1 MPFLLLAH
9 PAFASVDG
17 AEAHGDSTSMVLT
30 LILMIAI
37 AYLLAHL
44 ILERIQ
50 QRFLVVTG
58 LEYVLLG
65 AVLGPTVFPQFT
77 ILHDL
82 DRLAP
87 LIAFATGWVG
97 LLYGVQLKTFGGLRS
112 DPLALRMGMMHAV
125 VVGAGVALL
134 FFGFVESGY
143 WYEPMPFHEAWIAA
157 GTVGCASAAMTDT
170 ASRILRNR
178 HPHLASSKVLSL
190 IRNTSE
196 VTSVLAILG
205 SGVLFCIHHEGVTL
219 GIQPGA
225 SDWVLLT
232 CGIGITLG
240 LLFSFYLGSEDNTNQ
255 RFLVLTGI
263 LIFAAGASFFLN
275 LSALAVNLLLGVI
288 LVNSKQ
294 GAHIS
299 KTLESTRKPTML
311 MLLVFAGALWR
322 PIDPLLGVTALTAL
336 VVCRR
341 LLLELAARM
350 SAAGTP
356 VLNDIGRGLVGQG
369 DAALAIAIATRLV
382 FDGPLIDLAY
392 TLIVGSVVLFE
403 AIGPR
408 NLQRLLADAGELDD
422 DHSSRSLPH
431 TATEGG

>member
-1 MPFLLLAH
+1 
-9 PAFASVDG
+9 
-17 AEAHGDSTSMVLT
+17 MVLT
-30 LILMIAI
+30 LILMIAVS
-37 AYLLAHL
+37 YLLAHL

-112 DPLALRMGMMHAV
+112 DPLALRVGMMQAA

-134 FFGFVESGY
+134 FFGFVESGF
-143 WYEPMPFHEAWIAA
+143 WYEPMPFREAWIAA

-170 ASRILRNR
+170 ATRILRSR
-178 HPHLASSKVLSL
+178 HPHLESSRLLSL

-196 VTSVLAILG
+196 VSSVLAILG

-219 GIQPGA
+219 GIRPGA

-240 LLFSFYLGSEDNTNQ
+240 LLFSFYLGSEDNTNH

-263 LIFAAGASFFLN
+263 LIFAAGISFFLS
-275 LSALAVNLLLGVI
+275 LSALAINLLLGVI

-322 PIDPLLGVTALTAL
+322 PIDPLLAVTALSAL

-341 LLLELAARM
+341 LLLELAARL

-356 VLNDIGRGLVGQG
+356 ILNDIGRGLVGQG

-382 FDGPLIDLAY
+382 FEGPLIDLAY
-392 TLIVGSVVLFE
+392 TLILGSVVLFE
-403 AIGPR
+403 AIGLR
-408 NLQRLLADAGELDD
+408 DLQRLLADAGELDD
-422 DHSSRSLPH
+422 DHASRSLPH
-431 TATEGG
+431 TTTEGG